1 MAFTPAVVT
10 WTVAVSSQGI
20 FPAWPLQNHK
30 KPLEAHDC
38 APVHKQPKGES
49 SHSDNI
55 KSA

>member
-30 KPLEAHDC
+30 KPLEALDC
-38 APVHKQPKGES
+38 TPVHKQPKGES